1 MEYGKHLFLENP
13 LSDCLHWSPLLEIW
27 NLALVRWVL
36 IKFEWRGWWVPQS
49 TVMSKQALEME
60 GTSEHIHLH
69 FLSSLIHSPWMNGLS
84 WTPRDGCPE
93 RPGPARL
100 LVFRVTAWKGG
111 KGQEIT
117 GSPMMLPRET
127 RWSSVEDGLFRELA
141 LKNIVGNG
149 PPWTIQFI
157 TFKGWERP
165 RILQVFEI
173 LSTVSPLR
181 MNLQVTRFQREERVF
196 CQHQTWV
203 RLQLAL
209 HLRQLTT
216 LQLYHL
222 LPPLHALVNN
232 STYLFIPRQPLC
244 ASYCTVLL
252 YFPRYCTVRFKMF
265 YFVFVFL
272 CIIVWEVS

>member
-165 RILQVFEI
+165 RILQVFWDPKYSKSPTYESSSHKI
-173 LSTVSPLR
+173 SKRRTCVLSTSDVGEIAACPPSPTAD
-181 MNLQVTRFQREERVF
+181 NPS
-196 CQHQTWV
+196 
-203 RLQLAL
+203 AL
-209 HLRQLTT
+209 
-216 LQLYHL
+216 
-222 LPPLHALVNN
+222 PSP
-232 STYLFIPRQPLC
+232 
-244 ASYCTVLL
+244 ASS
-252 YFPRYCTVRFKMF
+252 P
-265 YFVFVFL
+265 
-272 CIIVWEVS
+272 SSSQ